1 MSPLRRSVSLSL
13 ADGVLGTAL
22 QFGAS
27 IAVARLVAPA
37 DIGVFTLASVV
48 MALAGRVRDFGI
60 GEYLVR
66 AADEAPA
73 RRRAALWLNVLV
85 SWSVAAIAFGA
96 SDLIA
101 QAYRDPRVGEAIRW
115 MSLSLMIVPF
125 GAVCLAAAQRRLDT
139 RPMVAASLL
148 SHLVHAVVAVGGAL
162 AGWGFMS
169 LVAASI
175 AGVAV
180 SVVVALL
187 SRPADLDFAAVPG
200 EWRGQWASMAGFG
213 VQVASLSA
221 LTQAGRSLNE
231 LAIGRFAGLE
241 PTAWYS
247 RAAGLV
253 ELFGSLAS
261 RALSPI
267 TLAAYAADARADEP
281 PARRFLRVQAMLTG
295 AGWPFL
301 AVLALLAE
309 PVIALLYGPV
319 WGQAAPL
326 AALLCMAACI
336 ELAYSS
342 WQDLLVSRGELARA
356 NRTLAL
362 AQLLRLP
369 GLLLIV
375 PLGLAGA
382 ALGAILSALL
392 TAGLVLRVLR
402 HRAGLD
408 PRDWLNALAP
418 SLSTALVCAGSV
430 LPAWLLAR
438 ALPEAPIA
446 ALALAAPLASLAWLG
461 MLRRVGHPLWPELA
475 AAAARLRRQPLAA
488 GSAP

>member
-1 MSPLRRSVSLSL
+1 MSLLRRSVSLSL

-37 DIGVFTLASVV
+37 DIGVFTLAALV
-48 MALAGRVRDFGI
+48 MALAGRIRDFGI

-66 AADEAPA
+66 AADESPT

-96 SDLIA
+96 SEPIA
-101 QAYRDPRVGEAIRW
+101 QAYRDSRVGEAIRW
-115 MSLSLMIVPF
+115 MSLSLLIVPF

-139 RPMVAASLL
+139 RPMVVASLL
-148 SHLVHAVVAVGGAL
+148 SQLVHAGVAVGAAL

-169 LVAASI
+169 LVAASV

-180 SVVVALL
+180 SVAVALL
-187 SRPADLDFAAVPG
+187 TRPADLDFALLPG
-200 EWRGQWASMAGFG
+200 EWRGQWTSMAGFG

-231 LAIGRFAGLE
+231 LAIGRLAGVE

-253 ELFGSLAS
+253 DLFGSLAG

-267 TLAAYAADARADEP
+267 TLAAYAADARADDP
-281 PARRFLRVQAMLTG
+281 PSRRFLRVQALLTG

-319 WGQAAPL
+319 WAPAAPL
-326 AALLCMAACI
+326 VALLCLAACL
-336 ELAYSS
+336 ELAFSS

-382 ALGAILSALL
+382 AIGAILGALL
-392 TAGLVLRVLR
+392 TAGLVLRELR
-402 HRAGLD
+402 LRASLD
-408 PRDWLNALAP
+408 PRDWFAALAP
-418 SLSTALVCAGSV
+418 SLWTALACTGAV

-446 ALALAAPLASLAWLG
+446 ALALAAPLAALAWLAT
-461 MLRRVGHPLWPELA
+461 LRGVGHPLWPELA
-475 AAAARLRRQPLAA
+475 ATASRLRRQPLAA
-488 GSAP
+488 GSTP